1 MLCTCR
7 LPESSIF
14 PPGINVNCLNKCS
27 RQSIFHDNLSPSSFV
42 GEVTKVSMKNCVVGI
57 VVSIFA
63 EIFVIV
69 ALLALLR
76 WKKMLSFKVS

>member
-42 GEVTKVSMKNCVVGI
+42 GEVTKVSMKSCVVEI
-57 VVSIFA
+57 VVSI
-63 EIFVIV
+63 IVVLFVV
-69 ALLALLR
+69 LLALLAFLYR
-76 WKKMLSFKVS
+76 EKMC